1 MFTIEELSVI
11 RQGLDLLTITG
22 ASARKMVVLQDKVEN
37 MYNKEVQKRRGCQPQ
52 RATKKVRHSTQRA
65 GLQVS
70 RNKRHH
76 SGNAVNGLGRT

>member
-37 MYNKEVQKRRGCQPQ
+37 MYNKEVQKRDKELEKALESQQ
-52 RATKKVRHSTQRA
+52 
-65 GLQVS
+65 
-70 RNKRHH
+70 
-76 SGNAVNGLGRT
+76 

>member
-37 MYNKEVQKRRGCQPQ
+37 MYNKEVQKRD
-52 RATKKVRHSTQRA
+52 KELEKVLESQ
-65 GLQVS
+65 Q
-70 RNKRHH
+70 
-76 SGNAVNGLGRT
+76 